1 MDLNLVAQDLFDEL
15 KSRYSHL
22 TLGDDQA
29 MTTTDPQLARFFKF
43 DWNNNAVSV
52 AIDEDNL
59 RLVYNK
65 DLADSLEEED
75 QQSWYDFARTMR
87 EFAVTHNLG
96 FKPQDIEKIDLEQ
109 GDFEFLSQVNTV
121 QESKMHGTSKS
132 SYNTLD
138 KTKMIIRHSKAV
150 DESIPGARSRN
161 IDCIFIENAQ
171 GERFRF
177 PFNYLHGARAMQMHV
192 AKGGNPY
199 DGIGES
205 IVEQVA
211 NIAKLRKFT
220 QYANKMNMV
229 DENTEPYLTG
239 ANQRIKETKKLLS
252 KLQNQSTYESALE
265 DLNASTTL
273 EEDEVQHMVKLFT
286 KEVFDEELV
295 DAFKLLPIVEFDDEE
310 GKDRRD
316 VMTQASTA
324 SRYAQYVDNWL
335 ADPKSMLILKKDDSY
350 DALQN
355 NLRSQQKETDM
366 KLMTILRDIATRFL
380 SSDQEDDALVNFA
393 SDMEAQI
400 SQSQELFAKPDP
412 ETKRLKGTAI
422 KLANKYLQDMKKIKQ
437 DDAYKDQVRKSPEDI
452 KAFKNIKGQDVAK
465 GKLAKQYKRK
475 YKDESEQFEAWATA
489 QTEMLESTLDED
501 NIEPSEYQ
509 DAFVK
514 PQKTSEI
521 NTIINSHKK
530 LADV

>member
-1 MDLNLVAQDLFDEL
+1 
-15 KSRYSHL
+15 
-22 TLGDDQA
+22 
-29 MTTTDPQLARFFKF
+29 
-43 DWNNNAVSV
+43 
-52 AIDEDNL
+52 
-59 RLVYNK
+59 
-65 DLADSLEEED
+65 
-75 QQSWYDFARTMR
+75 
-87 EFAVTHNLG
+87 
-96 FKPQDIEKIDLEQ
+96 
-109 GDFEFLSQVNTV
+109 
-121 QESKMHGTSKS
+121 
-132 SYNTLD
+132 
-138 KTKMIIRHSKAV
+138 
-150 DESIPGARSRN
+150 
-161 IDCIFIENAQ
+161 
-171 GERFRF
+171 
-177 PFNYLHGARAMQMHV
+177 
-192 AKGGNPY
+192 
-199 DGIGES
+199 
-205 IVEQVA
+205 
-211 NIAKLRKFT
+211 
-220 QYANKMNMV
+220 
-229 DENTEPYLTG
+229 
-239 ANQRIKETKKLLS
+239 
-252 KLQNQSTYESALE
+252 
-265 DLNASTTL
+265 
-273 EEDEVQHMVKLFT
+273 
-286 KEVFDEELV
+286 
-295 DAFKLLPIVEFDDEE
+295 
-310 GKDRRD
+310 
-316 VMTQASTA
+316 MTQASTA

-452 KAFKNIKGQDVAK
+452 KAFKNIKGQEIDK

-489 QTEMLESTLDED
+489 QTEMLESTLDQD

>member
-1 MDLNLVAQDLFDEL
+1 MDLNLVSQDLFDEL

-22 TLGDDQA
+22 TIGDEQA
-29 MTTTDPQLARFFKF
+29 MTTTDPQVARFFKF
-43 DWNNNAVSV
+43 DWNNNPVSIS
-52 AIDEDNL
+52 IDEENL

-65 DLADSLEEED
+65 DLANELDEEG

-96 FKPQDIEKIDLEQ
+96 FKPQDIEKVDLEQ

-121 QESKMHGTSKS
+121 KESTMHGTSKS
-132 SYNTLD
+132 SYNKLD

-211 NIAKLRKFT
+211 NIALLRKFT
-220 QYANKMNMV
+220 SYANKMNMV

-239 ANQRIKETKKLLS
+239 ANQKIKDTKKLLTR
-252 KLQNQSTYESALE
+252 LQNNNTYESATEELE
-265 DLNASTTL
+265 SGNKLH
-273 EEDEVQHMVKLFT
+273 EDDVQPLVKLFT
-286 KEVFDEELV
+286 KEVFDEDLIE
-295 DAFKLLPIVEFDDEE
+295 AFKLLPVVEFDDEDS
-310 GKDRRD
+310 KDRKD
-316 VMTQASTA
+316 IMTQASTA
-324 SRYAQYVDNWL
+324 SRYAEYVDNWVS
-335 ADPKSMLILKKDDSY
+335 DPKSTLILKKDDSY

-355 NLRSQQKETDM
+355 NLRSQQKETDL
-366 KLMTILRDIATRFL
+366 KLMTILRDIATRFI
-380 SSDQEDDALVNFA
+380 SADPQDDSIVNFA
-393 SDMEAQI
+393 SDMESQI
-400 SQSQELFAKPDP
+400 SQAGELFAKPDP

-422 KLANKYLQDMKKIKQ
+422 KLANKYLQDMKRIKQ
-437 DDAYKDQVRKSPEDI
+437 DDAYKDEVRKSPEDI

-475 YKDESEQFEAWATA
+475 YKDESEQFEAWAIA
-489 QTEMLESTLDED
+489 QTEMLESTLDEED
-501 NIEPSEYQ
+501 IKQSEYQ
-509 DAFVK
+509 DAFAK
-514 PQKTSEI
+514 PQKSADT
-521 NTIINSHKK
+521 NNIINLHRK
-530 LADV
+530 LADI

>member
-22 TLGDDQA
+22 TLGDEQA

-43 DWNNNAVSV
+43 SYNNNPVSI
-52 AIDEDNL
+52 ALDEENL

-75 QQSWYDFARTMR
+75 QRSWYDFARHMR

-96 FKPQDIEKIDLEQ
+96 FKPQDIEKIELEQ

-132 SYNTLD
+132 SYNKLD
-138 KTKMIIRHSKAV
+138 KTKMIIRHSKPV
-150 DESIPGARSRN
+150 DESVSGARSRN
-161 IDCIFIENAQ
+161 IDCIFIENAE

-199 DGIGES
+199 DAIGES

-211 NIAKLRKFT
+211 NIALLRKFT
-220 QYANKMNMV
+220 QYANKMQMV
-229 DENTEPYLTG
+229 DENTQPYLTG
-239 ANQRIKETKKLLS
+239 ANEKIKDTKKLLTR
-252 KLQNQSTYESALE
+252 LQNSKTYESATQELNNDKLHE
-265 DLNASTTL
+265 D
-273 EEDEVQHMVKLFT
+273 DVQPLVKLFT
-286 KEVFDEELV
+286 KEVFDEDLIE
-295 DAFKLLPIVEFDDEE
+295 AFKLLPVVEFDDEE
-310 GKDRRD
+310 GKDRKD
-316 VMTQASTA
+316 IMTQASTA
-324 SRYAQYVDNWL
+324 SRYAQYVDNWV

-380 SSDQEDDALVNFA
+380 STDAEDDAVVNFA
-393 SDMEAQI
+393 SDMESQI

-412 ETKRLKGTAI
+412 ETKRLKGLAI
-422 KLANKYLQDMKKIKQ
+422 KLANKYLQDMKRIKT
-437 DDAYKDQVRKSPEDI
+437 DDDYKDQVRKSPEDI
-452 KAFKNIKGQDVAK
+452 KAFKDIKGKEIGK

-501 NIEPSEYQ
+501 NIKPSEYQ
-509 DAFVK
+509 DAFAK
-514 PQKTSEI
+514 PQKTAEI
-521 NTIINSHKK
+521 YTIINTHKK

>member
-22 TLGDDQA
+22 TLGDSEA
-29 MTTTDPQLARFFKF
+29 MTTTEPTLARFFKF
-43 DWNNNAVSV
+43 DWNNNPVSI
-52 AIDEDNL
+52 AIDEDDL

-65 DLADSLEEED
+65 DLADSLGEEE

-96 FKPQDIEKIDLEQ
+96 FKPQDIEKVDLEQ

-132 SYNTLD
+132 SYNKLD
-138 KTKMIIRHSKAV
+138 KTKMIIRHSKPV
-150 DESIPGARSRN
+150 DETVAGARSRN

-199 DGIGES
+199 DEIGEA

-211 NIAKLRKFT
+211 NIALLRKFT
-220 QYANKMNMV
+220 QYANKHHMV
-229 DENTEPYLTG
+229 DENTEPYLSG
-239 ANQRIKETKKLLS
+239 ANERIKDTKKLLTR
-252 KLQNQSTYESALE
+252 LQNNTTYESATQELSNGNKLHE
-265 DLNASTTL
+265 D
-273 EEDEVQHMVKLFT
+273 DVQPLVKLFT
-286 KEVFDEELV
+286 KEVFDEDLIE
-295 DAFKLLPIVEFDDEE
+295 AFKLLPVVEFDDEE
-310 GKDRRD
+310 GKDRKD
-316 VMTQASTA
+316 IMTQASTA
-324 SRYAQYVDNWL
+324 SRYAQYVDSWVS
-335 ADPKSMLILKKDDSY
+335 DPNSKLILKKDDSY

-355 NLRSQQKETDM
+355 NLRSQQKETDL

-380 SSDQEDDALVNFA
+380 SADPQDDSIVNFA
-393 SDMEAQI
+393 SDMESQI
-400 SQSQELFAKPDP
+400 SQAGELFAKPNP

-422 KLANKYLQDMKKIKQ
+422 KLANKYLQDMKRIKQ
-437 DDAYKDQVRKSPEDI
+437 DDAYKDEVRKSPEDI
-452 KAFKNIKGQDVAK
+452 KAFKDIKGKEIGK

-489 QTEMLESTLDED
+489 QTEMLESTLDEED
-501 NIEPSEYQ
+501 IKPSEYQ
-509 DAFVK
+509 DAFAK
-514 PQKTSEI
+514 PKKMAEI
-521 NTIINSHKK
+521 NSIINAHKK

>member
-1 MDLNLVAQDLFDEL
+1 MRMDLNLVAQDLFDEL

-22 TLGDDQA
+22 TIGDAQA
-29 MTTTDPQLARFFKF
+29 MTTTEPQLARFFKF
-43 DWNNNAVSV
+43 DWNNNAVSI

-65 DLADSLEEED
+65 DLADSLQQED

-121 QESKMHGTSKS
+121 QENKMHGTSKS
-132 SYNTLD
+132 SYNKLD
-138 KTKMIIRHSKAV
+138 KTKMIIRHSKPV
-150 DESIPGARSRN
+150 DESVPGARSRN

-199 DGIGES
+199 DDIGES

-220 QYANKMNMV
+220 AYANKMNMV

-239 ANQRIKETKKLLS
+239 ANARIKETKKLLS
-252 KLQNQSTYESALE
+252 KLQHPTTYESALE
-265 DLNASTTL
+265 HLNQNQAL
-273 EEDEVQHMVKLFT
+273 EEDDVQHMVKLFT

-295 DAFKLLPIVEFDDEE
+295 DAFKLLPVVEFDD
-310 GKDRRD
+310 GDSKDRRD
-316 VMTQASTA
+316 IMTQASTA
-324 SRYAQYVDNWL
+324 SRYAQYVDSWVAN
-335 ADPKSMLILKKDDSY
+335 PESKLILKKDDSY

-355 NLRSQQKETDM
+355 NLRSQQKETDLE
-366 KLMTILRDIATRFL
+366 LMTILRDIATRFL
-380 SSDQEDDALVNFA
+380 SANPEDDAIVNFA
-393 SDMEAQI
+393 SDMESQI
-400 SQSQELFAKPDP
+400 SQAGELFAKPDP

-422 KLANKYLQDMKKIKQ
+422 KLANKYLTDMKRIKQ
-437 DDAYKDQVRKSPEDI
+437 DDAYKDEVRKSPEDI
-452 KAFKNIKGQDVAK
+452 KAYKDIKGQEVGK

-475 YKDESEQFEAWATA
+475 YKDESEQFEAWAVA
-489 QTEMLESTLDED
+489 QTEMLTSTLEEEG
-501 NIEPSEYQ
+501 IKQTEYQ

-514 PQKTSEI
+514 PRQTEVNRIKR
-521 NTIINSHKK
+521 
-530 LADV
+530 LAGV